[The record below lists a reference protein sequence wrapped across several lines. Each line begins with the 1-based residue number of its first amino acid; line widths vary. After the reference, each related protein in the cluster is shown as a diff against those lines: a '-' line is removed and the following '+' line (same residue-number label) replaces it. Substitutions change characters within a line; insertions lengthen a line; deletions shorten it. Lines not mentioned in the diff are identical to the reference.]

1 MPAGMSHGAAA
12 TKAIVLAVFATCGM
26 YMKGTGSMHFL
37 RTAAFAAV
45 ALSTL
50 AIPAAASPLTSGGL
64 VFPAWTTAAA
74 NPDLA
79 GVVVNE

>member
-1 MPAGMSHGAAA
+1 
-12 TKAIVLAVFATCGM
+12 
-26 YMKGTGSMHFL
+26 MHFL

-79 GVVVNE
+79 GVVVNDNVISTFFQNGIFAAG